1 MLKTRKSHKCD
12 RKEEHRMCDVA
23 KLRGKIVENGLNQMT
38 FAKAI
43 GMDRST
49 LNRRMRNGEAF
60 TIGEAGRIATILKL
74 TKDEAA
80 AIFFTN
86 IVA

>member
-1 MLKTRKSHKCD
+1 
-12 RKEEHRMCDVA
+12 MCDVA
-23 KLRGKIVENGLNQMT
+23 KLKGKIVEKGLNQVT
-38 FAKAI
+38 LAQKA

-49 LNRRMRNGEAF
+49 LNRKMKTGEAF
-60 TIGEAGRIATILKL
+60 TIGEANKIAIILKL
-74 TKDEAA
+74 TKDEAM

>member
-1 MLKTRKSHKCD
+1 
-12 RKEEHRMCDVA
+12 MCDTA
-23 KLRGKIVENGLNQMT
+23 KLRGKITENGLNQE
-38 FAKAI
+38 KLSKEV

-49 LNRRMRNGEAF
+49 LNRKLKTGEAF
-60 TIGEAGRIATILKL
+60 TIGEANKIAIALKL
-74 TKDEAA
+74 TKDEAM

>member
-1 MLKTRKSHKCD
+1 
-12 RKEEHRMCDVA
+12 MCDVA
-23 KLRGKIVENGLNQMT
+23 KLRGKITENGLNQET
-38 FAKAI
+38 LSKEV

-49 LNRRMRNGEAF
+49 LNRKLKTGEAF
-60 TIGEAGRIATILKL
+60 TIGEANRIAFALKL
-74 TKDEAA
+74 TKDEAM

>member
-1 MLKTRKSHKCD
+1 
-12 RKEEHRMCDVA
+12 MCDVA
-23 KLRGKIVENGLNQMT
+23 KLRGKITENGLNQET
-38 FAKAI
+38 LSKEV

-49 LNRRMRNGEAF
+49 LNRKLKTGEAF
-60 TIGEAGRIATILKL
+60 TIGEANKIAFVLKL
-74 TKDEAA
+74 TKDEAM